1 MQVKRCICLMCI
13 SILAGSGRGDST
25 YENGDVELKDPHSH
39 SEEVKL
45 EPNPAY
51 EMVSKPTST
60 NEPQYEECGGGVT
73 SVSVAMEVNP
83 AHQSVD
89 AVCPIESEE
98 PTYI

>member
-1 MQVKRCICLMCI
+1 M
-13 SILAGSGRGDST
+13 AGSGRGDST
-25 YENGDVELKDPHSH
+25 YANVELKGPHSH

-51 EMVSKPTST
+51 EMVLKPTST

-83 AHQSVD
+83 AYQSVG
-89 AVCPIESEE
+89 AECPIKSEE
-98 PTYI
+98 LTYI